1 VLSLESADVVQ
12 EYRRGAET
20 EQRRRDNQT
29 VDTEDLRQAIQH
41 TVLCSLGSSGS
52 SDTDEVAGRTTK
64 QAAAPRS
71 GIGFGR

>member
-29 VDTEDLRQAIQH
+29 VDTEDLRQALQH
-41 TVLCSLGSSGS
+41 YRAVFARI
-52 SDTDEVAGRTTK
+52 V
-64 QAAAPRS
+64 
-71 GIGFGR
+71 GFIRHR